1 MTLVASA
8 QCSQLIRSKFRSVL
22 QLRIHRRSQDQRES
36 GQKPDQT
43 SAGTQASSHSA
54 LLPSNGSTGPQ
65 RLPPAPAPG
74 GTQPSFTSSSF
85 PPRDSVDPWI
95 SAPAPDQA
103 AITSSSA
110 LFCNS
115 GVPKPSPA
123 TLPFSGVSLKKAKG
137 DSQQRE
143 PRPRLKALK
152 YHAYVPPEHRGGP
165 GAAAPAQ
172 ESPSREDGQLPEHK
186 QDLSL
191 LRAWGSRPGLQD
203 SPAPPEIPRPVAPKP
218 KLELQTL
225 RLEELTVSEL
235 RQQLRLRGL
244 PVSGPKPALLE
255 RLRAPGARD
264 RQAQLQR
271 PVRSPGVRSRPSPS
285 SSSKPRSRP
294 RPRTE
299 PQAPARTAGKSPWPR
314 SATAEAPP
322 APPAPPR
329 VLSLEEELQEA
340 IRRAQLIPH
349 HSIQDI
355 LDEPLE
361 LPAEALPPPPL
372 DFPGSFDL
380 LSPSPPP
387 GSEGLSSVFSSW
399 PPSPASSPSPGPGRP
414 LEAADWLEALT
425 GSPALDCSG
434 PAPSIFCTD
443 FAEPGTSRLWDLGVD
458 EW

>member
-36 GQKPDQT
+36 GQKPEQA
-43 SAGTQASSHSA
+43 SAGAQASSHSV
-54 LLPSNGSTGPQ
+54 LLPTNGSRGAQ
-65 RLPPAPAPG
+65 RPSPAPAPWG
-74 GTQPSFTSSSF
+74 AQLSFTQPSFPT
-85 PPRDSVDPWI
+85 RDSVDPWI

-103 AITSSSA
+103 SITGSSPSS
-110 LFCNS
+110 CDS
-115 GVPKPSPA
+115 GVPKGSPT
-123 TLPFSGVSLKKAKG
+123 TLPFSGAALKKAKG
-137 DSQQRE
+137 DSHPRE
-143 PRPRLKALK
+143 PRPRLKPLK

-165 GAAAPAQ
+165 GTAAPAQ
-172 ESPSREDGQLPEHK
+172 GSPPGEDGQLPGHK

-191 LRAWGSRPGLQD
+191 PRPWGSRPGLQD
-203 SPAPPEIPRPVAPKP
+203 SPAPPEISRPGAPKP

-255 RLRAPGARD
+255 RLRGAGARD
-264 RQAQLQR
+264 RPLPLQR

-299 PQAPARTAGKSPWPR
+299 PQAPPRTAGKSPWPR
-314 SATAEAPP
+314 PAAPEAPP
-322 APPAPPR
+322 APPAPSR

-340 IRRAQLIPH
+340 IRRAQLSPH

-361 LPAEALPPPPL
+361 PPAEALPPPPL

-387 GSEGLSSVFSSW
+387 DSEGLSSVFSSW
-399 PPSPASSPSPGPGRP
+399 PPSPASSPSPGPERP
-414 LEAADWLEALT
+414 LHAADWLEALT

-434 PAPSIFCTD
+434 PTPSIFCTD
-443 FAEPGTSRLWDLGVD
+443 FAEPGTSRLWDLGVED
-458 EW
+458 W

>member
-36 GQKPDQT
+36 GQKTEQSST
-43 SAGTQASSHSA
+43 GTQALGHSA
-54 LLPSNGSTGPQ
+54 LLPANGSRAPQ
-65 RLPPAPAPG
+65 RLPQAPAPWG
-74 GTQPSFTSSSF
+74 AQASF
-85 PPRDSVDPWI
+85 PSRDSVDPWI

-103 AITSSSA
+103 SITSSSP
-110 LFCNS
+110 LSCDF
-115 GVPKPSPA
+115 GDPKA
-123 TLPFSGVSLKKAKG
+123 TTAALPFSGVSLKKAKG
-137 DSQQRE
+137 DSHQRE
-143 PRPRLKALK
+143 PRPRLKPLK

-165 GAAAPAQ
+165 GPGAAAPAQ
-172 ESPSREDGQLPEHK
+172 GSPPGEDGQLQGPK

-191 LRAWGSRPGLQD
+191 PRTWGSRPGFQD
-203 SPAPPEIPRPVAPKP
+203 SPTSPEVPRPVTPKP

-255 RLRAPGARD
+255 RLRGAGARD
-264 RQAQLQR
+264 RQPPLQR
-271 PVRSPGVRSRPSPS
+271 PVRSPGARSRPSP
-285 SSSKPRSRP
+285 SSKPRSRP

-299 PQAPARTAGKSPWPR
+299 PQAPSRTAAKSSWPR
-314 SATAEAPP
+314 PAAPAAPP

-361 LPAEALPPPPL
+361 APAEALPPPPL

-380 LSPSPPP
+380 LSPSPTPD
-387 GSEGLSSVFSSW
+387 SEGLSSVFSSW
-399 PPSPASSPSPGPGRP
+399 PPSPASSPSPGPGHP

-434 PAPSIFCTD
+434 PTPSIFCTD
-443 FAEPGTSRLWDLGVD
+443 FAEPGTSRLWDLGVE

>member
-43 SAGTQASSHSA
+43 STGTQASSHSA
-54 LLPSNGSTGPQ
+54 LLPTNGSRGPQ
-65 RLPPAPAPG
+65 RLPPAPAPWG
-74 GTQPSFTSSSF
+74 TLSLTQPF
-85 PPRDSVDPWI
+85 PSRDSADPWI

-103 AITSSSA
+103 SITTFSPLS
-110 LFCNS
+110 CDS
-115 GVPKPSPA
+115 GVTKPSPT

-137 DSQQRE
+137 DGHQRE
-143 PRPRLKALK
+143 TRPRLKPLK
-152 YHAYVPPEHRGGP
+152 YHAYVPPEHRAGPGP
-165 GAAAPAQ
+165 GAGAPAQ
-172 ESPSREDGQLPEHK
+172 GSLPREDGQPSGHK
-186 QDLSL
+186 QDLPL
-191 LRAWGSRPGLQD
+191 PRAWGSRPGLQD
-203 SPAPPEIPRPVAPKP
+203 SPAPLEVSPPVAPKP

-255 RLRAPGARD
+255 RLRGAGARD
-264 RQAQLQR
+264 RQTPLQR
-271 PVRSPGVRSRPSPS
+271 PVRSPGVRSRASPS

-299 PQAPARTAGKSPWPR
+299 PQAPPRTAGKSPWPR
-314 SATAEAPP
+314 PAAPEAPP

-329 VLSLEEELQEA
+329 ILSLEEELQEA

-361 LPAEALPPPPL
+361 PPAEALPPPPL

-399 PPSPASSPSPGPGRP
+399 PPSPASSPSPEPGRP

-425 GSPALDCSG
+425 GSPALDGSG
-434 PAPSIFCTD
+434 PTPSIFCTD
-443 FAEPGTSRLWDLGVD
+443 FAEPGTSRLWDLGAE

>member
-43 SAGTQASSHSA
+43 STGSQASTHST
-54 LLPSNGSTGPQ
+54 LLPTNGSRGPQ
-65 RLPPAPAPG
+65 RLPQAPG
-74 GTQPSFTSSSF
+74 PWGTQPSFTQSF

-95 SAPAPDQA
+95 SASPPDQA
-103 AITSSSA
+103 SITSSSP
-110 LFCNS
+110 LYCDS
-115 GVPKPSPA
+115 GETKPSP
-123 TLPFSGVSLKKAKG
+123 TSLPFSGVSLKKAKG
-137 DSQQRE
+137 DSHQRE
-143 PRPRLKALK
+143 PRPRLKPLK

-165 GAAAPAQ
+165 GTGAPAQ
-172 ESPSREDGQLPEHK
+172 GSPPREDGQLPGHK

-191 LRAWGSRPGLQD
+191 PRDWGSRTGLQD
-203 SPAPPEIPRPVAPKP
+203 SSEFPEVPRPLVPKP

-255 RLRAPGARD
+255 RLRGAGARD
-264 RQAQLQR
+264 RQLPLPR
-271 PVRSPGVRSRPSPS
+271 PVRSPGVRSRASPS
-285 SSSKPRSRP
+285 SSAKPRSRP
-294 RPRTE
+294 RPRPE
-299 PQAPARTAGKSPWPR
+299 PQAPPRTAGKSPWTRP
-314 SATAEAPP
+314 AAPEAPP

-355 LDEPLE
+355 LNEPLE
-361 LPAEALPPPPL
+361 PLAALPPPPL

-399 PPSPASSPSPGPGRP
+399 PPSPASSPSPGPGRA

-425 GSPALDCSG
+425 GSPTLDCSG
-434 PAPSIFCTD
+434 PTPSIFCTD
-443 FAEPGTSRLWDLGVD
+443 FAEPGTSRLWDLGVE